1 MSPRDG
7 SYAPRPVPQPFID
20 LSSWD
25 LPALADAWRAAR
37 PFPHVVIDGLVRD
50 ERRADLLDAFGEE
63 PCSLLHD
70 EIFELE
76 ASAIEL
82 DHPVLRGFR
91 DELGGPAV
99 REAVLAVTGKRLGR
113 IEMRGY
119 GYREGHY
126 LLPHSDHQRGVD
138 RALAYAY
145 YLDTPFPV
153 SGGELELFDCE
164 LEGGEVVAARSARV
178 IPPLPN
184 RIVLFDVGDVSLHQ
198 VREVLE
204 GMRLSLAGWYYP

>member
-1 MSPRDG
+1 M
-7 SYAPRPVPQPFID
+7 PQPFID

-25 LPALADAWRAAR
+25 LPALADTWRAAR

-50 ERRADLLDAFGEE
+50 ERRAELLDAFGEE

-70 EIFELE
+70 EIFEFE
-76 ASAIEL
+76 ASAVEL

-99 REAVLAVTGKRLGR
+99 REALQAITGKRLGR

-126 LLPHSDHQRGVD
+126 LLPHSDHQRSVD

-153 SGGELELFDCE
+153 SGGELELFDCD
-164 LEGGEVVAARSARV
+164 LEGDEVVAARSARV